1 MAATACLR
9 CLSSVGQRRPHVQ
22 RYMALKISS
31 RHGAGSLCSGWVFRF
46 SGDDSSNQNDVCS
59 QPEILLFYTITLPEI
74 LAVRDSFELVVR
86 LPGRLRC
93 KHSPFT
99 SGRGCSDPPP
109 SRVHRKHEDFSGQ
122 WETNPAGNCESRLS
136 HGGWS
141 VEPRRAQAGL
151 CPLLEQDS
159 GHGAS

>member
-1 MAATACLR
+1 MSGEETAATACLR
-9 CLSSVGQRRPHVQ
+9 CLSSVGQCRPHVQ

-31 RHGAGSLCSGWVFRF
+31 RHGAGPLCSGWVFSF
-46 SGDDSSNQNDVCS
+46 SGDDSSNQNDVCT

-74 LAVRDSFELVVR
+74 LAFRDSFVLVVR

-109 SRVHRKHEDFSGQ
+109 SRVHLKAWGLFWTVGDRSF
-122 WETNPAGNCESRLS
+122 WESWIMAQPWWLIGGTQACPSRSLSAAG
-136 HGGWS
+136 
-141 VEPRRAQAGL
+141 AG
-151 CPLLEQDS
+151 
-159 GHGAS
+159 